1 MVNTEFQECL
11 NCTGIETCHY
21 IEDELKRFSDHVS
34 ERKLM
39 FTGKQINY
47 VEFYQF
53 YLCESNEKIVSDL
66 RTKNIFRA
74 LEICLLLE
82 FSQSSTEQMFS
93 QINIFL
99 RANSSIE
106 TMDAGLAAKNIQMSW
121 VIENR

>member
-11 NCTGIETCHY
+11 NFTGIETCDC
-21 IEDELKRFSDHVS
+21 IEDELKRFLDHVS
-34 ERKLM
+34 GRKLM

-74 LEICLLLE
+74 LEICFLLK
-82 FSQSSTEQMFS
+82 FSQSSTERMVS
-93 QINIFL
+93 QIKKTSKGRFENVSRF
-99 RANSSIE
+99 E
-106 TMDAGLAAKNIQMSW
+106 KNLMMT
-121 VIENR
+121 R